1 MDFDDGEQDLDKS
14 SHSWGLIERFNSML
28 DIFSLATINNYII
41 RRRGLFDNAHT
52 SQTRD
57 KPRRIFVGLYGQKYR
72 TVTKI

>member
-52 SQTRD
+52 SQMR
-57 KPRRIFVGLYGQKYR
+57 
-72 TVTKI
+72 